1 MGWAPCGAPQLFGA
15 NPSPILVLEATSKWR
30 HNPEVSGRRYTETMR
45 AIFWILGIFNT
56 ANGVWMLLAPR
67 AWYYGLPARVSDT
80 GPLNGHFVRD
90 IGAAFLTLG
99 IAFCFTAPRASRHRG
114 VVLAAAVFYT
124 LHGLIHVFDLASG
137 RLDAHHWLID
147 LPGVFLPAA
156 VLVVLCA
163 PRWWSKEA

>member
-1 MGWAPCGAPQLFGA
+1 MVRLYSLQ
-15 NPSPILVLEATSKWR
+15 VLR
-30 HNPEVSGRRYTETMR
+30 PYTTRLGLRPVRARDNLDADGDTCYMIGSMR
-45 AIFWILGIFNT
+45 AIFWIFGIFNT
-56 ANGVWMLLAPR
+56 ANGVWMILAPR
-67 AWYYGLPARVSDT
+67 AWYYGLPARVPDT

-114 VVLAAAVFYT
+114 VVLAAAVFYA

-147 LPGVFLPAA
+147 LPGVFLPAV
-156 VLVVLCA
+156 VLGVLCA
-163 PRWWSKEA
+163 PRWWSREA